1 MKIIIGLGN
10 PGREYERTPHN
21 VGFVVIDTLAGRLD
35 SSLRRSFRFRAHA
48 GKGFY
53 QGQEVLF
60 VKPATFMNN
69 SGQAVASILSY
80 RRLSPADMIV
90 VVDDAD
96 LGLGQIRVRKKG
108 SSGGH
113 RGLESI
119 VTALGSEEF
128 VRVRVGIGRGP
139 EERDLVRHVL
149 TPLSGTEWTELQNAA
164 ARCADAVLCIL
175 ERGVEEAMNRFN
187 AKEGRRPPGQGT
199 EGERH

>member
-1 MKIIIGLGN
+1 
-10 PGREYERTPHN
+10 
-21 VGFVVIDTLAGRLD
+21 
-35 SSLRRSFRFRAHA
+35 
-48 GKGFY
+48 
-53 QGQEVLF
+53 
-60 VKPATFMNN
+60 
-69 SGQAVASILSY
+69 
-80 RRLSPADMIV
+80 MIV

-96 LGLGQIRVRKKG
+96 LNLGQIRIRQKG

-119 VTALGSEEF
+119 VSALGSEEF

-149 TPLSGTEWTELQNAA
+149 TPLSGAEWTELQNTAG
-164 ARCADAVLCIL
+164 RCADAVLCIL

-187 AKEGRRPPGQGT
+187 AKEGRRPPAQGT